1 MATRRRYA
9 WSLLA
14 LVSPVVAFAACEQ
27 IAGIEDMAVYK
38 PVDTDAGQDVQ
49 QDVQEDIQQETGPV
63 VCTLGE
69 QTPPPSTAM
78 RFANLVP
85 TADAVDFCVKAS
97 SGASYDAPPV
107 MQGYG
112 SQCPALA
119 YGQVLVPVAFEA
131 GTYDVKVVASGSKDC
146 GGAALSEAKGVTVA
160 AGRATT
166 VVRLGGAGGVAEK
179 LVAHLEVSFGKDQS
193 TRLMHAV
200 STDEVVFFGIT
211 TGEQVPTTIAA
222 PFTEGVAPGGV
233 PAANP
238 SVVGIGSINDAGY
251 LGTMGVQF
259 NIGAT
264 RSGKKDALF
273 VATPSGGNL
282 FTVYA
287 VGLPGSFE
295 YPVQGLLCQD
305 DRYVGTGVAG
315 VQQNWLTQC
324 GRTKLKE
331 LSIDTINT
339 GLYGDFAPF
348 ENERRDKIIEELAK
362 LPSDF
367 LCVQEMTREAD
378 RAALVEAA
386 AQAGT
391 YLHSYNPQF
400 NLDTPYTDGKDQSG
414 AVPPPA
420 GPACGAIPAK
430 LDAAIQCMVDKCAE
444 EIGNPDSPIGEI
456 GGDCFSKKC
465 PAQFLVLLSGEQ
477 ETRCLSCLIVNVLSS
492 ETMNDTRDLCLNDG
506 RPQYAF
512 RGASTEVM
520 LSKYPLSNM
529 ESYVFPSTS
538 YRRAI
543 LSAKA
548 EVAPDEFIDVYCTQ
562 LSYPQGP
569 TFPYSGQYGADTT
582 VDGIAEPL
590 KGWNAEQYLQAQRG
604 VAWIQSRVASGA
616 LAVIAG
622 DLSSGDSDSADLSEL
637 NPASV
642 RLFRSSF
649 EEAIPAGY
657 DPKCTFCPY
666 PENPYGGEDGLWLA
680 HVFTTGRDVGV
691 LSLERTLMEKSVSLP
706 ESPFEGT
713 LSDNF
718 GLRSKIIYGLTW

>member
-1 MATRRRYA
+1 MATRRRFA

-14 LVSPVVAFAACEQ
+14 LVSPVVVFAACEQ
-27 IAGIEDMAVYK
+27 IAGIEDMVVYK
-38 PVDTDAGQDVQ
+38 TDTDAGQDAQ
-49 QDVQEDIQQETGPV
+49 PDVEEDVLQETGPV
-63 VCTLGE
+63 ACTLG
-69 QTPPPSTAM
+69 QPSPPPATAM

-85 TADAVDFCVKAS
+85 TADAVDFCVKPS
-97 SGASYDAPPV
+97 SEASYDAPPV

-119 YGQVLVPVAFEA
+119 YGQVLVPIAFDA

-146 GGAALSEAKGVTVA
+146 AGAALSEAKSVTVT
-160 AGRATT
+160 AGVSTT
-166 VVRLGGAGGVAEK
+166 VVRLGGADGVAEK
-179 LVAHLEVSFGKDQS
+179 LVAHAEVSFGKDRS

-200 STDEVVFFGIT
+200 STNEVIFFGVAA
-211 TGEQVPTTIAA
+211 GEEVPTEISA
-222 PFTEGVAPGGV
+222 PFTEGVALGAV

-238 SVVGIGSINDAGY
+238 NVVGIGPINEAGY
-251 LGTMGVQF
+251 LGTLGVEF

-264 RSGKKDALF
+264 RTGKKDALF
-273 VATPSGGNL
+273 VSAPAGGNL
-282 FTVYA
+282 FTLYA
-287 VGLPGSFE
+287 IGLPGSFD
-295 YPVQGLLCQD
+295 YPVQALLCQD
-305 DRYVGTGVAG
+305 DRYVGTGIAG
-315 VQQNWLTQC
+315 VQQDWLTQC
-324 GRTKLKE
+324 SRSKLKE
-331 LSIDTINT
+331 LSVDTINA

-348 ENERRDKIIEELAK
+348 ENERRDKILEALAN

-391 YLHSYNPQF
+391 YLYAYNPQF
-400 NLDTPYTDGKDQSG
+400 NLDTPYTDAKDQSG

-430 LDAAIQCMVDKCAE
+430 LDAAIQCMVDNCAE

-465 PAQFLVLLSGEQ
+465 PAQFLVMLSGEQ

-492 ETMNDTRDLCLNDG
+492 ETMTDTRDLCLNDG

-520 LSKYPLSNM
+520 LSRYPLSDM

-538 YRRAI
+538 YRRAV

-548 EVAPDEFIDVYCTQ
+548 EVATDEFVDLYCTQ
-562 LSYPQGP
+562 LSYIQGS
-569 TFPYSGQYGADTT
+569 TFPYSGQYGLEMT

-590 KGWNAEQYLQAQRG
+590 TGWNAEQYLQAQRA
-604 VAWIQSRVASGA
+604 VAWIQGRVSDGS
-616 LAVIAG
+616 LAIIAG
-622 DLSSGDSDSADLSEL
+622 DLSSGDADAADLGEF

-649 EEAIPAGY
+649 DEALPAGY
-657 DPKCTFCPY
+657 APKCSFCPF
-666 PENPYGGEDGLWLA
+666 PENPYGGEEGYWLA

-691 LSLERTLMEKSVSLP
+691 LSLERTLTEKSVSLP

>member
-1 MATRRRYA
+1 MATRRRFAYGFVGLVA
-9 WSLLA
+9 PVLA
-14 LVSPVVAFAACEQ
+14 FVACEQ
-27 IAGIEDMAVYK
+27 IAGIEDMAVYN
-38 PVDTDAGQDVQ
+38 PGDADAGQDVQ
-49 QDVQEDIQQETGPV
+49 EDVQQETGPV
-63 VCTLGE
+63 ACTLGE
-69 QTPPPSTAM
+69 TSPPPTTAM

-85 TADAVDFCVKAS
+85 TADGVDFCVKAS
-97 SGASYDAPPV
+97 SETSYESLPV

-119 YGQVLVPVAFEA
+119 YGQVLIPVAFEA

-146 GGAALSEAKGVTVA
+146 AGVAVSEVKGVTVTT
-160 AGRATT
+160 GRTTT
-166 VVRLGGAGGVAEK
+166 VVRLGGAGGVVEK
-179 LVAHLEVSFGKDQS
+179 LVGHTEVSFGKDQS

-200 STDEVVFFGIT
+200 ATDEVVFFGIAG
-211 TGEQVPTTIAA
+211 GEQVPTTIAA

-251 LGTMGVQF
+251 LGTLGMQF

-273 VATPSGGNL
+273 VATPTGGNL

-287 VGLPGSFE
+287 IGLPGSFD
-295 YPVQGLLCQD
+295 YPVQALLCQD
-305 DRYVGTGVAG
+305 DRFAGAGLNGVAKDY
-315 VQQNWLTQC
+315 LTNC
-324 GRTKLKE
+324 RRTKLKE
-331 LSIDTINT
+331 LSVDTINV

-348 ENERRDKIIEELAK
+348 EEQRRDPVLHAVAN

-367 LCVQEMTREAD
+367 VCVQEMTREGD
-378 RAALVEAA
+378 RATLVADAA
-386 AQAGT
+386 AAGAFA
-391 YLHSYNPQF
+391 YAYNPQF
-400 NLDTPYTDGKDQSG
+400 DLETPYTDARDQSG
-414 AVPPPA
+414 VVPAAA

-430 LDAAIQCMVDKCAE
+430 LDAAIECVTANCAQDV
-444 EIGNPDSPIGEI
+444 GNADSPLGSIGA
-456 GGDCFSKKC
+456 DCFSKKC
-465 PAQFLVLLSGEQ
+465 PAQFLVLLSGAQ
-477 ETRCLSCLIVNVLSS
+477 ETRCLSCLVVNLLSS
-492 ETMNDTRDLCLNDG
+492 ETMNDTKDLCLNDG

-529 ESYVFPSTS
+529 ESYVLPSTS
-538 YRRAI
+538 YRRAV

-548 EVAPDEFIDVYCTQ
+548 EVAPDEFVDVYCAQ
-562 LSYPQGP
+562 LSYIQGG
-569 TFPYSGQYGADTT
+569 TFPYSGQYGADMT

-590 KGWNAEQYLQAQRG
+590 KGWNAEQYLQAQR
-604 VAWIQSRVASGA
+604 AAEWIQSRVLSGG

-622 DLSSGDSDSADLSEL
+622 DLSSGDSDVADLSEL

-657 DPKCTFCPY
+657 DPKCNFCPY

-691 LSLERTLMEKSVSLP
+691 LSLERTLTEKSVALP

>member
-49 QDVQEDIQQETGPV
+49 QDMQEDIQQETGPV
-63 VCTLGE
+63 ACTLGE
-69 QTPPPSTAM
+69 QTPPTTGL

-97 SGASYDAPPV
+97 SEASYGAPPV
-107 MQGYG
+107 MQGHG

-119 YGQVLVPVAFEA
+119 YGQVLIPVAFEA
-131 GTYDVKVVASGSKDC
+131 GTYDIKVVASGSKDC
-146 GGAALSEAKGVTVA
+146 AGVALSEAKGVTVA
-160 AGRATT
+160 AGRPTT
-166 VVRLGGAGGVAEK
+166 VVRLGGAGGVEEK
-179 LVAHLEVSFGKDQS
+179 LVAHAEVSFGKDQS
-193 TRLMHAV
+193 MRLMHAV
-200 STDEVVFFGIT
+200 STDEVLFFGIAG
-211 TGEQVPTTIAA
+211 GEQVPTTITA
-222 PFTEGVAPGGV
+222 PFTEGVAPGAV

-238 SVVGIGSINDAGY
+238 SVVGVGSINDAGY
-251 LGTMGVQF
+251 LGTTGLQF

-264 RSGKKDALF
+264 RTGKKDALF
-273 VATPSGGNL
+273 VATPTGGNL

-287 VGLPGSFE
+287 IGLPGSFE
-295 YPVQGLLCQD
+295 FPVQALLCQD
-305 DRYVGTGVAG
+305 DRYAGAGLNGVAKDY
-315 VQQNWLTQC
+315 LTSC
-324 GRTKLKE
+324 HRTKLKE
-331 LSIDTINT
+331 LSIDTINV

-348 ENERRDKIIEELAK
+348 EEQRRDPVIQAVAN

-367 LCVQEMTREAD
+367 VCVQEMTREEDRGKLVAD
-378 RAALVEAA
+378 AVAAGAFPYA
-386 AQAGT
+386 
-391 YLHSYNPQF
+391 YNPEF
-400 NLDTPYTDGKDQSG
+400 NLDTPYADARDQSG
-414 AVPPPA
+414 AVPPAA
-420 GPACGAIPAK
+420 GPSCGAIPAK
-430 LDAAIQCMVDKCAE
+430 LDAAIECVTANCAQ
-444 EIGNPDSPIGEI
+444 EIGNADSPLGSIGA
-456 GGDCFSKKC
+456 DCFSKKC
-465 PAQFLVLLSGEQ
+465 TAQFLVLFNGAE
-477 ETRCLSCLIVNVLSS
+477 EKRCLSCLIVNLLSS
-492 ETMNDTRDLCLNDG
+492 ETMNDTKDLCLSDA

-520 LSKYPLSNM
+520 LSRYPLSDM

-538 YRRAI
+538 YRRAV

-548 EVAPDEFIDVYCTQ
+548 EVAPDEFVDVYCTQ
-562 LSYPQGP
+562 LSYIQGP
-569 TFPYSGQYGADTT
+569 TFPYSGQYGAATT

-590 KGWNAEQYLQAQRG
+590 EDWNSEQYLQAQRAE
-604 VAWIQSRVASGA
+604 AWIKGRVSSGS

-622 DLSSGDSDSADLSEL
+622 DLSSGDSDTAALAEL

-657 DPKCTFCPY
+657 DPKCNFCPF
-666 PENPYGGEDGLWLA
+666 PENPYGAEDGLWLA

-691 LSLERTLMEKSVSLP
+691 LSLERTLTEKSVSLP